1 MIETI
6 LGLCIGIGL
15 SAACGFRVFV
25 PLLVM
30 SVAALM
36 GWFEPMKGFEWLAIP
51 SVCVALGIATVCEI
65 AAYYIPWVDNVL
77 DTVATP
83 AAMIAGT
90 LTTMA
95 VSTGE
100 MSQFASW
107 AAAIIIGGG
116 TATAVQMS
124 TVAVRGVSTATTGG
138 IANPVVS
145 TVEWIGAV
153 IVSIMAMLLP
163 VLVAILVIV
172 FIFLAVRWIKRK
184 RQEIAFNALLMIQSK
199 ELNH

>member
-1 MIETI
+1 METI

-30 SVAALM
+30 SIASLM
-36 GWFEPMKGFEWLAIP
+36 GWFEPIKGFEWLAMP
-51 SVCVALGIATVCEI
+51 SVCIALGIATFFEI
-65 AAYYIPWVDNVL
+65 GAYYVPWVDNLL
-77 DTVATP
+77 DTIATP
-83 AAMIAGT
+83 AALMAGT

-107 AAAIIIGGG
+107 ASALIVGGG

-124 TVAVRGVSTATTGG
+124 TVAVRGLSTATTGG
-138 IANPVVS
+138 LANPLVS
-145 TVEWIGAV
+145 TGEWISALV
-153 IVSIMAMLLP
+153 ISVLSFIVP
-163 VLVAILVIV
+163 VLVVIV
-172 FIFLAVRWIKRK
+172 GIIALIWVARWISRKKR
-184 RQEIAFNALLMIQSK
+184 ENIQTDPI
-199 ELNH
+199 

>member
-30 SVAALM
+30 SVASLI
-36 GWFEPMKGFEWLAIP
+36 GWFEPMKGFEWLAMP
-51 SVCVALGIATVCEI
+51 SVCIGLAVATVCEI
-65 AAYYIPWVDNVL
+65 GAYYIPWVDNAL

-83 AAMIAGT
+83 AAMMAGT

-95 VSTGE
+95 ASTGE

-107 AAAIIIGGG
+107 AAAIIVGGG
-116 TATAVQMS
+116 TASAVQLS

-145 TVEWIGAV
+145 TGEWISAL
-153 IVSIMAMLLP
+153 IVSLLSFVVP
-163 VLVAILVIV
+163 VLVVVVGIILMVIV
-172 FIFLAVRWIKRK
+172 IRWVRKK
-184 RQEIAFNALLMIQSK
+184 RQENSIQGSNA
-199 ELNH
+199 

>member
-1 MIETI
+1 METI

-30 SVAALM
+30 SIASLV
-36 GWFEPMKGFEWLAIP
+36 GWFEPMKGFEWLAMP
-51 SVCVALGIATVCEI
+51 SVCIALAVATVCEI
-65 AAYYIPWVDNVL
+65 AAYYIPWVDNML
-77 DTVATP
+77 DSIATP

-95 VSTGE
+95 VSSGE

-107 AAAIIIGGG
+107 ASAIIVGGG
-116 TATAVQMS
+116 TAGAVQMS

-138 IANPVVS
+138 VANPLVS
-145 TVEWIGAV
+145 TGEWIGA
-153 IVSIMAMLLP
+153 ILLSILSFLVP
-163 VLVAILVIV
+163 VLVVILIIVLAI
-172 FIFLAVRWIKRK
+172 FTVRWFRNKKTNI
-184 RQEIAFNALLMIQSK
+184 EHEPIT
-199 ELNH
+199 

>member
-1 MIETI
+1 METI

-30 SVAALM
+30 SIASLV
-36 GWFEPMKGFEWLAIP
+36 GWFEPMKGFEWLAMP
-51 SVCVALGIATVCEI
+51 SVCIALAVATVCEI
-65 AAYYIPWVDNVL
+65 AAYYIPWVDNML
-77 DTVATP
+77 DSIATP

-95 VSTGE
+95 VSSGE

-107 AAAIIIGGG
+107 ASAIIVGGG
-116 TATAVQMS
+116 TAGAVQMS

-138 IANPVVS
+138 VANPLVS
-145 TVEWIGAV
+145 TGEWIGA
-153 IVSIMAMLLP
+153 ILLSILSFLVP
-163 VLVAILVIV
+163 VLVVILIIVLAI
-172 FIFLAVRWIKRK
+172 FAVRWFRNKKTNI
-184 RQEIAFNALLMIQSK
+184 EHEPIN
-199 ELNH
+199 

>member
-1 MIETI
+1 METI

-30 SVAALM
+30 SVASLM
-36 GWFEPMKGFEWLAIP
+36 GWFEPMKGFEWLAMP
-51 SVCVALGIATVCEI
+51 SVCIALAVATVCEI
-65 AAYYIPWVDNVL
+65 TAYYIPWVDNAL
-77 DTVATP
+77 DTISTP

-95 VSTGE
+95 VSSGE

-116 TATAVQMS
+116 TAGAVQMS
-124 TVAVRGVSTATTGG
+124 TVAVRGLSTATTGG
-138 IANPVVS
+138 IANPGVS
-145 TVEWIGAV
+145 TGEWIGAFLL
-153 IVSIMAMLLP
+153 SILSLLVP
-163 VLVAILVIV
+163 VLVVIV
-172 FIFLAVRWIKRK
+172 VLIMVVWGVRWVRRK
-184 RQEIAFNALLMIQSK
+184 KQESMNSSTV
-199 ELNH
+199 

>member
-1 MIETI
+1 METI

-30 SVAALM
+30 SVASLV

-51 SVCVALGIATVCEI
+51 SVCIALAVATVCEI
-65 AAYYIPWVDNVL
+65 AAYYVPWVDNIL

-83 AAMIAGT
+83 AAMVAGT

-95 VSTGE
+95 VSSGE

-107 AAAIIIGGG
+107 AAAIIVGGG
-116 TATAVQMS
+116 TAGAVQMS
-124 TVAVRGVSTATTGG
+124 TVAVRGLSTATTGG
-138 IANPVVS
+138 LANPVVS
-145 TVEWIGAV
+145 TGEWMGALLL
-153 IVSIMAMLLP
+153 SILSFLVP
-163 VLVAILVIV
+163 VLVVIV
-172 FIFLAVRWIKRK
+172 AVIALIWAVRWIRIKK
-184 RQEIAFNALLMIQSK
+184 QQN
-199 ELNH
+199 LNHSVS

>member
-30 SVAALM
+30 SVASLI
-36 GWFEPMKGFEWLAIP
+36 GWFEPMKGFEWLAMP
-51 SVCVALGIATVCEI
+51 SVCIGLAVATVCEI
-65 AAYYIPWVDNVL
+65 GAYYIPWVDNAL

-83 AAMIAGT
+83 AAMMAGT

-95 VSTGE
+95 ASTGE
-100 MSQFASW
+100 MSQFVSW
-107 AAAIIIGGG
+107 AAAIIVGGG
-116 TATAVQMS
+116 TAGAVQLS

-145 TVEWIGAV
+145 TTEWISALVVSVLSFVVPALVVVVGIILMV
-153 IVSIMAMLLP
+153 IVIRW
-163 VLVAILVIV
+163 
-172 FIFLAVRWIKRK
+172 VRKK
-184 RQEIAFNALLMIQSK
+184 RQESSIQSS
-199 ELNH
+199 NA

>member
-6 LGLCIGIGL
+6 LSLCIGIGL

-30 SVAALM
+30 SVAAIM
-36 GWFEPMKGFEWLAIP
+36 GWFEPMKGFEWLTMP
-51 SVCVALGIATVCEI
+51 SVCIGLAVATVCEI
-65 AAYYIPWVDNVL
+65 GAYYVPWVDNVL
-77 DTVATP
+77 DTIATP
-83 AAMIAGT
+83 AALVAGT

-100 MSQFASW
+100 MSQFTSW
-107 AAAIIIGGG
+107 AAALIVGGG
-116 TATAVQMS
+116 TASAVQLS

-145 TVEWIGAV
+145 TGEWISALV
-153 IVSIMAMLLP
+153 VSLLSFVVP
-163 VLVAILVIV
+163 VLVVIV
-172 FIFLAVRWIKRK
+172 GIIAMIIVVRWVMKK
-184 RQEIAFNALLMIQSK
+184 KKENAVSPLS
-199 ELNH
+199 

>member
-1 MIETI
+1 METI

-30 SVAALM
+30 SIASLL
-36 GWFEPMKGFEWLAIP
+36 GWFEPMKGFEWLAMP
-51 SVCVALGIATVCEI
+51 SVCIALAVATVCEV
-65 AAYYIPWVDNVL
+65 AAYYIPWVDNML

-95 VSTGE
+95 VSSGE

-107 AAAIIIGGG
+107 AAAIVIGGG
-116 TATAVQMS
+116 TAGAVQMS

-138 IANPVVS
+138 VANPLVS
-145 TVEWIGAV
+145 TGEWIGAFLLSILSL
-153 IVSIMAMLLP
+153 IVP
-163 VLVAILVIV
+163 VLVVVLIIVLAI
-172 FIFLAVRWIKRK
+172 FTVRWFREKK
-184 RQEIAFNALLMIQSK
+184 KNTVNSEIS
-199 ELNH
+199 

>member
-6 LGLCIGIGL
+6 LSLCIGIGL

-30 SVAALM
+30 SAASLM
-36 GWFEPMKGFEWLAIP
+36 GVFEPMKGFEWLAMP
-51 SVCVALGIATVCEI
+51 SVCIALAIATFFEI
-65 AAYYIPWVDNVL
+65 GAYYIPWVDNLL
-77 DTVATP
+77 DTIATP
-83 AAMIAGT
+83 AALIAGT

-95 VSTGE
+95 ASTGE

-107 AAAIIIGGG
+107 AAAIIVGGG

-138 IANPVVS
+138 IANPLVSTGEWISALVVS
-145 TVEWIGAV
+145 ILAFV
-153 IVSIMAMLLP
+153 MP
-163 VLVAILVIV
+163 VLLVIV
-172 FIFLAVRWIKRK
+172 GIILMIIVIRWVRRK
-184 RQEIAFNALLMIQSK
+184 RQENLAHSTV
-199 ELNH
+199 

>member
-1 MIETI
+1 METI

-30 SVAALM
+30 SIASLL
-36 GWFEPMKGFEWLAIP
+36 GWFEPMKGFEWLAMP
-51 SVCVALGIATVCEI
+51 SVCIALAVATVCEV
-65 AAYYIPWVDNVL
+65 AAYYIPWVDNML

-95 VSTGE
+95 VSSGE

-116 TATAVQMS
+116 TAGAVQMS

-138 IANPVVS
+138 VANPLVS
-145 TVEWIGAV
+145 TGEWIGAFLLSILSL
-153 IVSIMAMLLP
+153 IVP
-163 VLVAILVIV
+163 VLVVVLIIVLAI
-172 FIFLAVRWIKRK
+172 FTVRWFREKK
-184 RQEIAFNALLMIQSK
+184 KNTVNSEIS
-199 ELNH
+199 

>member
-1 MIETI
+1 METI

-30 SVAALM
+30 SLASIM
-36 GWFEPMKGFEWLAIP
+36 GWFEPMKGFEWLAMP
-51 SVCVALGIATVCEI
+51 SVCIALGFATLCEI
-65 AAYYIPWVDNVL
+65 TAYYIPWVDNAL
-77 DTVATP
+77 DTIATP
-83 AAMIAGT
+83 AAMAAGT

-95 VSTGE
+95 VSSGE

-124 TVAVRGVSTATTGG
+124 TVAVRGLSTATTGG

-145 TVEWIGAV
+145 TGEWISAFLLSILSL
-153 IVSIMAMLLP
+153 IVP
-163 VLVAILVIV
+163 VLVVIV
-172 FIFLAVRWIKRK
+172 VLIMVVWAVRWVRRK
-184 RQEIAFNALLMIQSK
+184 KQESISRSTV
-199 ELNH
+199 